1 MNVIVDIGNTRVKV
15 AIFNANSL
23 KELLF
28 FDHSEWVNYV
38 RSLDSYSL
46 IISNVGLSNDLVRSK
61 FPDAIYLS
69 HKLNF
74 DFKNLYETP
83 ETLGV
88 DRIALVVGSRC
99 ISESNRLIIDLGSC
113 ITFDF
118 VNKQNEYLGGAIS
131 PGLKMRAKA
140 MHNFTSKLPLID
152 QVSESSLIGNT
163 TQTALKS
170 GLYHGILNEIK
181 GSINAYE
188 NKFGEIDVILTGG
201 DAKIFDS
208 KIKRPIFVAPELA
221 LEGLN
226 KILQDNS

>member
-15 AIFNANSL
+15 AIFQENSL
-23 KELLF
+23 TELSF
-28 FDHSEWVNYV
+28 FGHYDWINYLQ
-38 RSLDSYSL
+38 SMNYDQL
-46 IISNVGLSNDLVRSK
+46 IISNVGLPVDEVRIK
-61 FPDAIYLS
+61 FPEAIHLS
-69 HKLNF
+69 HSVKLN
-74 DFKNLYETP
+74 FKNLYTTP

-88 DRIALVVGSRC
+88 DRIALVAGSE
-99 ISESNRLIIDLGSC
+99 IYSQNNRLVIDLGSC

-118 VNKQNEYLGGAIS
+118 VTKQNEYLGGAIS
-131 PGLKMRAKA
+131 PGVNLRAKA
-140 MHNFTSKLPLID
+140 MNNFTANLPLVEDIKD
-152 QVSESSLIGNT
+152 SELIGNST
-163 TQTALKS
+163 NTALQS
-170 GLYHGILNEIK
+170 GLFYGILHEIE
-181 GSINAYE
+181 GSIAKYQ

>member
-28 FDHSEWVNYV
+28 FDHSEWMNYV

-69 HKLNF
+69 HELNF

-88 DRIALVVGSRC
+88 DRIALVVGSRG
-99 ISESNRLIIDLGSC
+99 ISDSNRLIIDLGSC

-152 QVSESSLIGNT
+152 HMIEPNLIGNT
-163 TQTALKS
+163 TKTSLQS
-170 GLYHGILNEIK
+170 GLYHGVLNEIN